1 MIHIKNLFKQ
11 FGPNK
16 VLQGLS
22 LEISNNEI
30 LVIVGRSGSGKS
42 VLIKHIM
49 GLMKPDSGE
58 VLIDEIDMTQLE
70 GPKLY
75 STLTNIGMIFQMGA
89 LFDSMTIEEN
99 VGFFLKEHQM
109 VAGKK
114 IQKSDM
120 KEIVR
125 STLAKVGIEGT
136 MELYPADLSGGMRKR
151 ASIAR
156 SVIYKPKYLFY
167 DEPTTGLDPVT
178 AENIGRLIVA
188 QQNELQG
195 TSVVVS
201 HDIATSLMIADRI
214 ALIENG
220 VIEVIAKPKEFMEY
234 NHPTIRKFNHVVG
247 DYKLHGSLR

>member
-99 VGFFLKEHQM
+99 VGFFL
-109 VAGKK
+109 
-114 IQKSDM
+114 
-120 KEIVR
+120 
-125 STLAKVGIEGT
+125 
-136 MELYPADLSGGMRKR
+136 
-151 ASIAR
+151 
-156 SVIYKPKYLFY
+156 
-167 DEPTTGLDPVT
+167 
-178 AENIGRLIVA
+178 
-188 QQNELQG
+188 
-195 TSVVVS
+195 
-201 HDIATSLMIADRI
+201 
-214 ALIENG
+214 
-220 VIEVIAKPKEFMEY
+220 
-234 NHPTIRKFNHVVG
+234 
-247 DYKLHGSLR
+247 